1 MIHAKLVKLVEP
13 VKTVE
18 LVETTELQQFYKLN
32 KWKPIACK
40 NQETKETI

>member
-18 LVETTELQQFYKLN
+18 LVETTELQQFHKSN
-32 KWKPIACK
+32 KWKAIACK